1 MLITSPVRKAVPA
14 DEPELFDMCCEL
26 HKENAMFSMN
36 EAKVRAMLHRAF
48 DGSGA
53 IIGAIGPTGGIQ
65 GCIFLV
71 IDSMWY
77 SDEWVLEELW
87 SFVLP
92 QHRKSNNAKDLVGFA
107 KRCSTELNIP
117 LVIGVVSNI
126 RTQAKIGLYKRQL
139 ADPVGAYFAY
149 NMPDRDK
156 PVKTA

>member
-1 MLITSPVRKAVPA
+1 MLTTSPVRKAVPA
-14 DEPELFDMCCEL
+14 DEPELYSMCCEL
-26 HKENAMFSMN
+26 HRENAMFSMN

-53 IIGAIGPTGGIQ
+53 IIGAIGATGSIQ
-65 GCIFLV
+65 GCIFLI

-92 QHRKSNNAKDLVGFA
+92 QYRKSNNAKDLVGFA
-107 KRCSTELNIP
+107 KRCSTELSIP

-126 RTQAKIGLYKRQL
+126 RTQAKIGLYRRQL

-149 NMPDRDK
+149 NMPVRDNDK
-156 PVKTA
+156 KTA